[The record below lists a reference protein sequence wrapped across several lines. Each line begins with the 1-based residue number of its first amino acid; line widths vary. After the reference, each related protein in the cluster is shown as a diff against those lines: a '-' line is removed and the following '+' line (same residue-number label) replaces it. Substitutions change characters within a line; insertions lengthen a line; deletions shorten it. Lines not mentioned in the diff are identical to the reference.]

1 MKRNKILVYILH
13 RLFTG
18 LLVIVSLLFLVN
30 IGFELFTDNGK
41 VGSFSAGS
49 HHSKGYYIP
58 VKMQTRVYDPIFTNE
73 ISLNIKEHT
82 NENGMKWRSSNP
94 EYVDKLPDDIN
105 VGTKNILSFHFDNDM
120 EYFKTNDDS
129 FIYDGFI
136 VAKSDNPIII
146 LVQILKAYSGIFSLI
161 IMLFFMERIFYSLN
175 KSLTFTHNLNKK
187 VKYLGI
193 VFIFSES
200 LSLLFSYVLGSYYGR
215 ISTQTLI
222 DGKRLS
228 GGLDLS
234 MNPRLEFDFAFFLI
248 GLSLLVL
255 ASLLKSGS
263 QLQQE
268 NELTI

>member
-1 MKRNKILVYILH
+1 MRRNKILVNILH
-13 RLFTG
+13 RLFAG
-18 LLVIVSLLFLVN
+18 LFVIVTIFFLIN
-30 IGFELFTDNGK
+30 IGFELFTDDGK
-41 VGSFSAGS
+41 IGNISGA
-49 HHSKGYYIP
+49 HHSNGYSIP
-58 VKMQTRVYDPIFTNE
+58 VKIKNRVYNPIFNNE

-94 EYVDKLPDDIN
+94 KYVDKLPDDIN
-105 VGTKNILSFHFDNDM
+105 KGTKNILSFDYYDEIERFTTK
-120 EYFKTNDDS
+120 ESIFYS
-129 FIYDGFI
+129 DGFI

-146 LVQILKAYSGIFSLI
+146 LIQILKAYSGVLGLI

-193 VFIFSES
+193 LFIVSES
-200 LSLLFSYVLGSYYGR
+200 LSLLFSYVLGSYYGN

-234 MNPRLEFDFAFFLI
+234 MNPRLEFDYAFFLI

-255 ASLLKSGS
+255 ASLLKSGN

-268 NELTI
+268 NDLTI